1 MDKFYRKLGERIKKL
16 REDVGFSQ
24 ERFSQMLKIGRVSI
38 SQIENGERKIGA
50 EEIAEISKIFNMST
64 DSLLSLKEDIDVTF
78 EKRKESGGKKKGGI
92 RINVPQKNS
101 EKFREILLYILNKVG
116 SKPNIGETVLYKLL
130 YFIDFDFY
138 EKYEEQL
145 IGATYIKN
153 QYGPTPME
161 FKKIVKRM
169 EGKDLTKI
177 KDKYFQYPQTKYFP
191 LRKVDLRRLK
201 AHEIKLVDEVLE
213 KLSDMDASQ
222 ISRYSHN
229 DVPWLT
235 TEDGQTINYE
245 TVFYRTP
252 QYSVR
257 SYGEKDV

>member
-1 MDKFYRKLGERIKKL
+1 MDLEQKIKAAPQKELMQVLKLSRPLISDIQNGKRALTPEQATSLEDYFTAQQGEDSIRIHIPQKHLDKFKQ
-16 REDVGFSQ
+16 VF
-24 ERFSQMLKIGRVSI
+24 
-38 SQIENGERKIGA
+38 
-50 EEIAEISKIFNMST
+50 
-64 DSLLSLKEDIDVTF
+64 
-78 EKRKESGGKKKGGI
+78 
-92 RINVPQKNS
+92 
-101 EKFREILLYILNKVG
+101 LYILQKVG
-116 SKPNIGETVLYKLL
+116 AKSNVGETVLYKLL